1 MKAPEIRTEAVEV
14 WDGRAKIGV
23 QIAGSGPPIVYL
35 HPAAGLAWDPFLFR
49 LAEHRT
55 VYAPEFLGTSSIDR
69 QAIHAIDGVWDAVL
83 VYEEALRKL
92 GLERPTIIGQSFG
105 GMLAAEI
112 ASTFPSLVSK
122 LVLLDPAGLWRD
134 DAPVFNWMTS
144 LPAELMGRLF
154 HDPTCAGAQAMF
166 TPPADPNHAIAGQA
180 AFVWAIGCTGKI
192 LWPVPDK
199 GLARRLHRVTA
210 PTLIVWGENDAL
222 VPSVYAEE
230 FAKRIAGS
238 RVAMISNCGHIPQV
252 EKTDETWAHV
262 APFLGLEAAGKKR

>member
-14 WDGRAKIGV
+14 WNGRAKLGV

-49 LAEHRT
+49 LAEKRT
-55 VYAPEFLGTSSIDR
+55 VYAPEFFGTSTVDR
-69 QAIHAIDGVWDAVL
+69 QAIYQIDDVWDAVL
-83 VYEEALRKL
+83 AYEEAFGKL

-105 GMLAAEI
+105 GMLASEI

-122 LVLLDPAGLWRD
+122 LVLLDPAGLWRE
-134 DAPVFNWMTS
+134 DAPVFNWMTA
-144 LPAELMGRLF
+144 LPHELMGRLF
-154 HDPTCAGAQAMF
+154 HDPSCPGAQAMF
-166 TPPADPNHAIAGQA
+166 TPPSDPDLAIAGQA
-180 AFVWAIGCTGKI
+180 AFVWAVGCTGKI

-199 GLARRLHRVTA
+199 GLQKRLHRVTA

-222 VPSVYAEE
+222 IPSAYAEE
-230 FAKRIAGS
+230 FRKRIKGS
-238 RVAMISNCGHIPQV
+238 TVAIIPSCGHIPQV

-262 APFLGLEAAGKKR
+262 APFLGL

>member
-1 MKAPEIRTEAVEV
+1 MKTAEVRTEAVEV
-14 WDGRAKIGV
+14 WDGRARVAV

-49 LAEHRT
+49 LAHYRR
-55 VYAPEFLGTSSIDR
+55 VYAPEFPGTNNIDR

-83 VYEEALRKL
+83 VYEEVLRGL
-92 GLERPTIIGQSFG
+92 GLERPAVIGQSFG
-105 GMLAAEI
+105 GMLAAEL
-112 ASTFPSLVSK
+112 ASTFPTLASK
-122 LVLLDPAGLWRD
+122 LVLLDPVGLWRD

-154 HDPTCAGAQAMF
+154 HDPGCAGARAMF
-166 TPPADPNHAIAGQA
+166 TPPNDPNQAIAGQA
-180 AFVWAIGCTGKI
+180 AFVWALGCTGKL

-199 GLARRLHRVTA
+199 GLSRRLHRVSA

-230 FAKRIAGS
+230 FHKRIAGS
-238 RVAMISNCGHIPQV
+238 KVAIIPACGHIPQV
-252 EKTDETWAHV
+252 EKTDETWAEV
-262 APFLGLEAAGKKR
+262 APFLGL